1 MKKTRL
7 FLRRFIALSIC
18 LAMLFSMSLSFNA
31 NRLKAY
37 AMSETSSESTEENIE
52 IYFER
57 SDGEIIK
64 PDSDGKFTLTS
75 IETGTFKIK
84 GFSGTPYFKCT
95 SDEKD
100 GIERWTDVWVTYDGK
115 YQGHG
120 VKEVTA
126 KVYSK
131 DPMYPDAKL
140 LKEFK
145 IDNKSSKVEK
155 LIPYIDGKAIADDE
169 TVSINGSEYKKINLK
184 GTIKGSDK
192 EIDIP
197 AYAVTIKY
205 TNGSYVQNDGE
216 EIYANINTAKA
227 SQATINIKM
236 TDESAKTKFH
246 LAAKNIPLT
255 SFDINYPKIA
265 YISDW
270 NGLNGNQYIGVTPS
284 DTASDRNYKL
294 TFEPATATNKSL
306 KWKALNP
313 EIAEYQELYGNGI
326 VPKKSGIAKFK
337 VTSEENPNLKK
348 TVKIEFKYRYPL
360 LSASPSKAIYELNE
374 NEYKDIEITTNPA
387 NATEQRFD
395 WSFDTEGV
403 ARIDELVTR
412 TSTNEPHKTTHR
424 LVALSKGKVKAVGT
438 PIDTTGGATH
448 ITLEIIVK
456 ESDSSNTTD
465 YVNLAKDLLEHGKAS
480 LQNKSHSKY
489 GDEWT
494 LFTLA
499 RSGADISNS
508 DKEAYLASVR
518 KVLDENEDSPSLIPT
533 EYAKLAI
540 TLGSMG
546 IDPSTEEN
554 YNIIAKIYNDK
565 RISDA
570 TSNAPIFAL
579 IALDSKTYVIPD
591 GAFWT
596 REKLVDQ
603 ILSYQKESGGFSLN
617 KSGGEGIDIT
627 AMALQALA
635 PYYKN
640 NTKVKNAVDK
650 ALNYLEK
657 KLDAT
662 GSYGGNSCTDAQ
674 VLTAL
679 STLGIDATKSEK
691 FSKLNSNLVGNMAK
705 YKTDKGFG
713 IGAGGDANDFAN
725 TQVSYSLNA
734 YLRFVEVKPAL
745 YKFTDVEFTKAEDD
759 DSSEFDSAKMYKLI
773 DKIYS
778 LVDLP
783 LPNNKDTVIK
793 ASEEFNEMLKITPDD
808 YIDELKAAEYVL
820 TALNGKIDLMNLV
833 DSVDYKDNAE
843 KVKKKLDEAIAKLNT
858 SIENGESVD
867 EIKNTIASFKE
878 EIEALKPQ
886 DNEDDKNEFD
896 SVKMYALID
905 KVLFT
910 YDLPLPEKKDAVL
923 KVIDEYNEM
932 LKITP
937 EEYLS
942 ELKDVEYVIAA
953 MNGKI
958 ELIDLVDKFDYK
970 ENTENAKAL
979 LKEAIDKIESNVFD
993 EASVEV
999 INRTINHYKELLDNL
1014 KTNKP
1019 EKPKVPLRLAGPDRY
1034 ETAIKIADAY
1044 KKELGKDKFNTIV
1057 VANGD
1062 NYPDALSGAYL
1073 AKAKNAPLLL
1083 VNRNNTEKTIKYIE
1097 ENLRPG
1103 NSTIVYLLGESD
1115 VVPETVRLRLKKTF
1129 NVKRLAGE
1137 DRFATNLAIL
1147 KEARV
1152 DNQEILVC
1160 SGYGFADSL
1169 SASATGRPI
1178 LLVGKTLTSEQI
1190 EYLKSIRSRNY
1201 TLIGDNGPV
1210 SNAVETSLKNLGTT
1224 ARIYGD
1230 DRYETSVAV
1239 AKHFFKNPE
1248 AVVIGYGDNF
1258 PDGLCGGILAEK
1270 RKAPLLL
1277 INPRNTGFAR
1287 QYVKDNS
1294 IKGSIVLGD
1303 EILISDTIINSITQ
1317 YN

>member
-1 MKKTRL
+1 MKKTRV

-18 LAMLFSMSLSFNA
+18 FAMLFSMSLSFDA

-37 AMSETSSESTEENIE
+37 AMSETSSVNTEENIE

-57 SDGEIIK
+57 SDGEIVK

-75 IETGTFKIK
+75 IDTGKFKIK
-84 GFSGTPYFKCT
+84 GFSGTPYFQCST
-95 SDEKD
+95 EEKE

-120 VKEVTA
+120 IKEVTA
-126 KVYSK
+126 RVYSK
-131 DPMYPDAKL
+131 DPIYPDAKL
-140 LKEFK
+140 LRDFK
-145 IDNKSSKVEK
+145 INNKSSKVER

-184 GTIKGSDK
+184 GTLKGSDK

-205 TNGSYVQNDGE
+205 TNGSYVQNNGE
-216 EIYANINTAKA
+216 DIYTNINTSKA
-227 SQATINIKM
+227 SEATINIKM

-255 SFDINYPKIA
+255 GFDINYPKLA

-284 DTASDRNYKL
+284 DTVSDRNYKL
-294 TFEPATATNKSL
+294 TFEPATATNKNL
-306 KWKALNP
+306 KWEALNP
-313 EIAEYQELYGNGI
+313 EIAEYQELFGNGI

-337 VTSEENPNLKK
+337 VTSEENPSLKK

-360 LSASPSKAIYELNE
+360 LSASTAKTSYELKE
-374 NEYKDIEITTNPA
+374 NEYHDIEIATNPT

-395 WSFDTEGV
+395 WSFDTEGI

-412 TSTNEPHKTTHR
+412 TSTSEPHKTTHR

-438 PIDTTGGATH
+438 PIDTTGGATP
-448 ITLEIIVK
+448 ITLEIVVK
-456 ESDSSNTTD
+456 EADSSSAPD
-465 YVNLAKDLLEHGKAS
+465 YVKLAKDLLEHGKTN
-480 LQNKSHSKY
+480 LLNKSHSKY

-499 RSGADISNS
+499 RSGADISKS
-508 DKEAYLASVR
+508 DKDAYLASVR
-518 KVLDENEDSPSLIPT
+518 KILDENEDSPSLVPT
-533 EYAKLAI
+533 EYAKLAL

-570 TSNAPIFAL
+570 TSNTAIFAL
-579 IALDSKTYVIPD
+579 IALDSKEYVIPD

-596 REKLVDQ
+596 REKLVVQ

-617 KSGGEGIDIT
+617 KSGGDGIDIT
-627 AMALQALA
+627 AMALQSLA
-635 PYYKN
+635 PYYKDN
-640 NTKVKNAVDK
+640 AKVKTAVDK

-657 KLDAT
+657 RLDAT

-679 STLGIDATKSEK
+679 SALGIDASKSEK
-691 FSKLNSNLVGNMAK
+691 FSKLNSNLVANMAK
-705 YKTDKGFG
+705 YKADNGFG
-713 IGAGGDANDFAN
+713 IGIGGDANDFAN
-725 TQVSYSLNA
+725 TQVSYSLSA
-734 YLRFVEVKPAL
+734 YLRFVEAKPAL
-745 YKFTDVEFTKAEDD
+745 YKFTDVEFSKSEAD
-759 DSSEFDSAKMYKLI
+759 DSSEFDSVKMYELI

-778 LVDLP
+778 LVDLA
-783 LPNNKDTVIK
+783 LPKEKDAVIK

-808 YIDELKAAEYVL
+808 YIDELKAVEYVL
-820 TALNGKIDLMNLV
+820 TALNGKIELMNLA
-833 DSVDYKDNAE
+833 DSVDFKDNAD
-843 KVKKKLDEAIAKLNT
+843 KAKKKLDEAIAKLNT
-858 SIENGESVD
+858 SIENGDSVD
-867 EIKNTIASFKE
+867 EIKTTVASYKD

-886 DNEDDKNEFD
+886 DKDEEEHEFD

-905 KVLFT
+905 KLLFA
-910 YDLPLPEKKDAVL
+910 YDLPLPEKKDEVL

-937 EEYLS
+937 DDYLA
-942 ELKDVEYVIAA
+942 ELKDVEYIVAA
-953 MNGKI
+953 MNGKM
-958 ELIDLVDKFDYK
+958 ELMDLVDKFDYK
-970 ENTENAKAL
+970 ENTEKAKTL
-979 LKEAIDKIESNVFD
+979 LKEGIDKIASNVDD
-993 EASVEV
+993 EASAEV
-999 INRTINHYKELLDNL
+999 INRTTEHYKELLENL
-1014 KTNKP
+1014 KTNKAEATKDP
-1019 EKPKVPLRLAGPDRY
+1019 IRLAGPDRY

-1073 AKAKNAPLLL
+1073 AKVKNAPLLL
-1083 VNRNNTEKTIKYIE
+1083 VNEHNKDRTIKYIE
-1097 ENLRPG
+1097 DSLKPG
-1103 NSTIVYLLGESD
+1103 RSTIVYLLGGTNAIPD
-1115 VVPETVRLRLKKTF
+1115 DVRLRIKKSF
-1129 NVKRLAGE
+1129 NVKRLAGN

-1147 KEARV
+1147 KEAKV
-1152 DNQEILVC
+1152 DNEELVIC
-1160 SGYGFADSL
+1160 SGYGFADSI

-1178 LLVGKTLTSEQI
+1178 LLVGDGLTEEQLSYLNSI
-1190 EYLKSIRSRNY
+1190 RTKNYAIAGGLKS
-1201 TLIGDNGPV
+1201 V
-1210 SNAVETSLKNLGTT
+1210 NATIEASLNNLGSSK
-1224 ARIYGD
+1224 RIFGE
-1230 DRYETSVAV
+1230 DRYKTSIAI
-1239 AKHFFKNPE
+1239 ARYFFKNPRI
-1248 AVVIGYGDNF
+1248 AILSYGNDF
-1258 PDGLCGGILAEK
+1258 PDGLCGGILAD
-1270 RKAPLLL
+1270 RRGGPLLL
-1277 INPRNTGFAR
+1277 IDEDNIEYSR

-1294 IKGSIVLGD
+1294 IKESIILGGNR
-1303 EILISDTIINSITQ
+1303 LISDATASYIVK
-1317 YN
+1317 

>member
-1 MKKTRL
+1 MKKTRP

-18 LAMLFSMSLSFNA
+18 LAMLFSMSLSFDA

-57 SDGEIIK
+57 SDGEIVK

-75 IETGTFKIK
+75 IDTGKFKIK
-84 GFSGTPYFKCT
+84 GFSGAPYFQCST
-95 SDEKD
+95 EEKE

-120 VKEVTA
+120 IKEVTA

-131 DPMYPDAKL
+131 DPIYPDAKL
-140 LKEFK
+140 LRDFK
-145 IDNKSSKVEK
+145 IYNKSSKVEK

-236 TDESAKTKFH
+236 PDESAKTKFH

-255 SFDINYPKIA
+255 SFDIKYPKIA

-284 DTASDRNYKL
+284 DTASDRNYKI

-374 NEYKDIEITTNPA
+374 NEYQDIEITANPA
-387 NATEQRFD
+387 NATEQRFN

-438 PIDTTGGATH
+438 PIDTTGGATP

-465 YVNLAKDLLEHGKAS
+465 YVNLAKDLLEHGKAC

-518 KVLDENEDSPSLIPT
+518 KVLDENEDSPSLVPT

-617 KSGGEGIDIT
+617 KSSGDGIDIT

-640 NTKVKNAVDK
+640 NTKVKTAVDK

-679 STLGIDATKSEK
+679 SALGIDATKSDK

-808 YIDELKAAEYVL
+808 YIDELKAVEYVL

-867 EIKNTIASFKE
+867 EIKNKIASFKE

-886 DNEDDKNEFD
+886 DKEDDENEFD

-937 EEYLS
+937 EDYLS
-942 ELKDVEYVIAA
+942 ELKDVEYIIAA
-953 MNGKI
+953 MNGKM
-958 ELIDLVDKFDYK
+958 ELMDLVDKFDYK
-970 ENTENAKAL
+970 ENTEKAKAL
-979 LKEAIDKIESNVFD
+979 LKEGLDKIASNVDD

-999 INRTINHYKELLDNL
+999 INRTTEHYKELLENL
-1014 KTNKP
+1014 KTNKT
-1019 EKPKVPLRLAGPDRY
+1019 EAPKDPIRLAGPNRY
-1034 ETAIKIADAY
+1034 ETAIQIADTL
-1044 KKELGKDKFNTIV
+1044 KKELGKEKFNVIV

-1073 AKAKNAPLLL
+1073 AKVKNAPLLL
-1083 VNRNNTEKTIKYIE
+1083 VNEHNKDRTIKYIE
-1097 ENLRPG
+1097 DNLKPG
-1103 NSTIVYLLGESD
+1103 RSTIVYLLGGTNAIPD
-1115 VVPETVRLRLKKTF
+1115 DVRLRIKKSF
-1129 NVKRLAGE
+1129 NVKRLAGN

-1147 KEARV
+1147 KEANV
-1152 DNQEILVC
+1152 DNEELVIC
-1160 SGYGFADSL
+1160 SGYGFADSI

-1178 LLVGKTLTSEQI
+1178 LLVGDGLTEEQLSYLNSI
-1190 EYLKSIRSRNY
+1190 RTKNYAIAGGLKS
-1201 TLIGDNGPV
+1201 V
-1210 SNAVETSLKNLGTT
+1210 NATIEASLNNLGSSK
-1224 ARIYGD
+1224 RIFGE
-1230 DRYETSVAV
+1230 DRYKTSIAI
-1239 AKHFFKNPE
+1239 AKYFFKNPSI
-1248 AVVIGYGDNF
+1248 AILSYGNDF
-1258 PDGLCGGILAEK
+1258 PDGLCGGILAD
-1270 RKAPLLL
+1270 RRGGPLLL
-1277 INPRNTGFAR
+1277 IDENNIEYAK

-1294 IKGSIVLGD
+1294 IKESIILGGNR
-1303 EILISDTIINSITQ
+1303 LISDAMASYIVK
-1317 YN
+1317 

>member
-1 MKKTRL
+1 
-7 FLRRFIALSIC
+7 
-18 LAMLFSMSLSFNA
+18 MLFSMSLSFDT
-31 NRLKAY
+31 NRLSAY
-37 AMSETSSESTEENIE
+37 AASEISSSDSEENIE
-52 IYFER
+52 IYFET
-57 SDGEIIK
+57 SDGEIVN
-64 PDSDGKFTLTS
+64 PDSDGKFTLSS
-75 IETGTFKIK
+75 IDRGNFKIK
-84 GFSGTPYFKCT
+84 GFSGTPYFQCKT
-95 SDEKD
+95 EEKD
-100 GIERWTDVWVTYDGK
+100 GIERWTDVWVNYKGA

-120 VKEVTA
+120 IKEVTA

-131 DPMYPDAKL
+131 DPIYPDAKL

-145 IDNKSSKVEK
+145 IDNKSSNIEK
-155 LIPYIDGKAIADDE
+155 LIPYIDGKSVADDE
-169 TVSINGSEYKKINLK
+169 TISLSGSEYKKITLK
-184 GTIKGSDK
+184 GILKGESK

-205 TNGSYVQNDGE
+205 TKGSYVQNNGE

-236 TDESAKTKFH
+236 TDGSASTNFH
-246 LAAKNIPLT
+246 LSANDVSIQ
-255 SFDINYPKIA
+255 SFDIEYPSVS

-270 NGLNGNQYIGVTPS
+270 NGLNGKQYIGITQS
-284 DTASDRNYKL
+284 DTATDRNYKL
-294 TFEPATATNKSL
+294 SFFPTTTTNKSL
-306 KWKALNP
+306 NWKALTP
-313 EIAEYQELYGNGI
+313 DIAEYQELYGNGI
-326 VPKKSGIAKFK
+326 VPKKNGIAKFE
-337 VTSEENPNLKK
+337 VTSVENPNLKK

-374 NEYKDIEITTNPA
+374 NEYQDIEITANPA

-438 PIDTTGGATH
+438 PIDTTGGATP

-456 ESDSSNTTD
+456 ESDISNTTD

-591 GAFWT
+591 GALWT
-596 REKLVDQ
+596 RERLVDQ

-617 KSGGEGIDIT
+617 KSSGDGIDIT

-705 YKTDKGFG
+705 YKTDNGFG

-808 YIDELKAAEYVL
+808 YIDELKAVEYVI

-843 KVKKKLDEAIAKLNT
+843 
-858 SIENGESVD
+858 
-867 EIKNTIASFKE
+867 
-878 EIEALKPQ
+878 
-886 DNEDDKNEFD
+886 
-896 SVKMYALID
+896 
-905 KVLFT
+905 
-910 YDLPLPEKKDAVL
+910 
-923 KVIDEYNEM
+923 
-932 LKITP
+932 
-937 EEYLS
+937 
-942 ELKDVEYVIAA
+942 
-953 MNGKI
+953 
-958 ELIDLVDKFDYK
+958 
-970 ENTENAKAL
+970 
-979 LKEAIDKIESNVFD
+979 
-993 EASVEV
+993 
-999 INRTINHYKELLDNL
+999 R
-1014 KTNKP
+1014 
-1019 EKPKVPLRLAGPDRY
+1019 
-1034 ETAIKIADAY
+1034 
-1044 KKELGKDKFNTIV
+1044 
-1057 VANGD
+1057 
-1062 NYPDALSGAYL
+1062 
-1073 AKAKNAPLLL
+1073 
-1083 VNRNNTEKTIKYIE
+1083 
-1097 ENLRPG
+1097 
-1103 NSTIVYLLGESD
+1103 
-1115 VVPETVRLRLKKTF
+1115 
-1129 NVKRLAGE
+1129 
-1137 DRFATNLAIL
+1137 
-1147 KEARV
+1147 
-1152 DNQEILVC
+1152 
-1160 SGYGFADSL
+1160 
-1169 SASATGRPI
+1169 
-1178 LLVGKTLTSEQI
+1178 
-1190 EYLKSIRSRNY
+1190 
-1201 TLIGDNGPV
+1201 
-1210 SNAVETSLKNLGTT
+1210 
-1224 ARIYGD
+1224 
-1230 DRYETSVAV
+1230 
-1239 AKHFFKNPE
+1239 
-1248 AVVIGYGDNF
+1248 
-1258 PDGLCGGILAEK
+1258 
-1270 RKAPLLL
+1270 
-1277 INPRNTGFAR
+1277 
-1287 QYVKDNS
+1287 
-1294 IKGSIVLGD
+1294 
-1303 EILISDTIINSITQ
+1303 
-1317 YN
+1317 